1 MTGAGKKSLRHNF
14 PLVLPHR
21 RPSSTLREQL
31 SSPIIK
37 KLLGELADTGLLPET
52 HVPRYSRIAEAG
64 PTTDSAPASPI
75 SLSEDPG
82 PKTPSLRCRPSSGR
96 SSLFYRQTSVSRG
109 LSYQA
114 TAPAVTHVAA
124 APLHASHPSAII
136 DLTLQT

>member
-37 KLLGELADTGLLPET
+37 KLLGELADTGLLPKT
-52 HVPRYSRIAEAG
+52 HVPRYLWIAEAG
-64 PTTDSAPASPI
+64 PSLTYFLIRGSRPRNSILTVSAFFS
-75 SLSEDPG
+75 
-82 PKTPSLRCRPSSGR
+82 R
-96 SSLFYRQTSVSRG
+96 SSLFYRQTSVSQG

-114 TAPAVTHVAA
+114 TAPAVTHIAA